1 MSFLGRIFYGFLYFD
16 FHWVGGSPRPVSH
29 TPKFV
34 LLTLLFSFSFSWD
47 VLPRMDFWFYLYL
60 LLGWGLP

>member
-1 MSFLGRIFYGFLYFD
+1 MSFLGWIFSFIYIFY
-16 FHWVGGSPRPVSH
+16 WVGGSPRPVLY

-47 VLPRMDFWFYLYL
+47 VLPGTDFLRVLFFWFP
-60 LLGWGLP
+60 LGWGLP